1 MEFEI
6 AGRAYPAEYTVLTE
20 ELLEKHYGGVEKM
33 DEVLQASS
41 VHGRSKEIS
50 ELVAALIGGG
60 VQREKEMCKILGN
73 EYSGPEAIDAGT
85 ICILMKPGQLYK
97 LMYQI
102 RDIMKE
108 AYSTTVKL
116 EPEQGKNGEAAPSE

>member
-20 ELLEKHYGGVEKM
+20 ELLEKHYGGLEKM

-50 ELVAALIGGG
+50 ELLAALISGG
-60 VQREKEMCKILGN
+60 VQREKEMCNILGK

-97 LMYQI
+97 MMPQI
-102 RDIMKE
+102 RDVMSE
-108 AYSTTVKL
+108 AYSTKIKL
-116 EPEQGKNGEAAPSE
+116 EPETGKNGEAAPSE

>member
-6 AGRAYPAEYTVLTE
+6 AGRTYPAEYTVLTE

-73 EYSGPEAIDAGT
+73 EYSGPEAIDAET
-85 ICILMKPGQLYK
+85 ICVLMKPGQLYK
-97 LMYQI
+97 LMPKI
-102 RDIMKE
+102 RDIMSE
-108 AYSTTVKL
+108 AYSTTTEL
-116 EPEQGKNGEAAPSE
+116 EPEKGKNVKAAPSE

>member
-20 ELLEKHYGGVEKM
+20 ELLDKHYGGVENM
-33 DEVLQASS
+33 DEVLQASG

-73 EYSGPEAIDAGT
+73 EYSGPEAIDSEI
-85 ICILMKPGQLYK
+85 ICVLMKPGELYK
-97 LMYQI
+97 LMPKI
-102 RDIMKE
+102 RDIIGE
-108 AYSTTVKL
+108 SYSTTTEL
-116 EPEQGKNGEAAPSE
+116 EPEKGKNVKASSSE

>member
-60 VQREKEMCKILGN
+60 VQREKELCKILGK
-73 EYSGPEAIDAGT
+73 EYSGPEAIDAST

-97 LMYQI
+97 LMSQI
-102 RDIMKE
+102 RDVMKE
-108 AYSTTVKL
+108 AYSTTVEL
-116 EPEQGKNGEAAPSE
+116 EPEQGKNGEAASSE